1 MEIYCIYQTI
11 GKHSFTE
18 TVEQERRYAGHVIAN
33 SLEMAYQK
41 SQNGDIPWNHYSPCR
56 STSIG
61 DIIETNGEFHM
72 VCSFGFKLL
81 VEPEDNEPEHD
92 SAGFTQFDRTS
103 NIERNFLED
112 EIDELTEA
120 DYWDGDASH
129 SE

>member
-1 MEIYCIYQTI
+1 MNVYNIYHAAGQDKFQEIENQIRI
-11 GKHSFTE
+11 
-18 TVEQERRYAGHVIAN
+18 YAGHVEAN
-33 SLEMAYQK
+33 SLEMAYAK
-41 SQNGDIPWNHYSPCR
+41 SQNIDIPWNHYSPCR

-61 DIIETNGEFHM
+61 DIIEINGEYHM

-81 VEPEDNEPEHD
+81 VEPEDDEPEYD

-103 NIERNFLED
+103 NIEKNFLED
-112 EIDELTEA
+112 EIEELTEY

>member
-1 MEIYCIYQTI
+1 
-11 GKHSFTE
+11 
-18 TVEQERRYAGHVIAN
+18 
-33 SLEMAYQK
+33 
-41 SQNGDIPWNHYSPCR
+41 
-56 STSIG
+56 
-61 DIIETNGEFHM
+61 M

-92 SAGFTQFDRTS
+92 SAGFTKFDRTS

-112 EIDELTEA
+112 EIDELTEY